1 MALNNYGRALGQLA
15 QESVKGSVKG
25 FAMGIKGAALN
36 EMPGLTAMYGLSREV
51 KSRAD
56 KLGEASA
63 VDASVKEQR
72 TNNIISLEMVRQ
84 LRSINNNVLQQTRI
98 SSLQANNAKQTAM
111 FAEEQEREKAQRD
124 KELLDA
130 IKGLKG
136 GGAAGAKNPL
146 GSAGA
151 GGGKGFLG
159 SLFDALQSAS
169 LLETIAGLVGA
180 GALYKGG
187 KTIFGRSGAGVPTT
201 GGNVPTAGGG
211 KSPTGGGAPPTT
223 GGGKV
228 IPFPPGGRGGTPPT
242 VPPAGGGGGGLM
254 RGAAGLGI
262 RTALR
267 FIPYVG
273 MGLLAA
279 ELGYEAYKLLFGSQG
294 GQGPNKKISSGGG
307 LDYSDIATAMQ
318 GAPLGDN
325 ALGGGLSPAARKV
338 VTSTYGLSPPKS
350 RSVIGADTTKFISGK
365 EGFRTK
371 AYSDAGKFAVGYG
384 HSITDAEVKSGQI
397 DLGNGEFIKV
407 SGEKGKDTTVTK
419 EQADKLFS
427 KDISKFERVV
437 IESLNTNG
445 VGGQELYNKL
455 SQNQKTAILSYVY
468 NVGSVPKG
476 FVDAI
481 KTGNLAMASASIRGG
496 IATASGEQDPEKR
509 KQIENSLKK
518 RRNEEGDL
526 FDTAGPATSEQR
538 RSSSGGVLT
547 NTSAPTPTSI
557 APISRY
563 STPLSSGAILSKPAS
578 REVKVADY
586 ELRKTSAE
594 NLKATKGLVTTNVKD
609 KSANAKGAI
618 TRRSEE
624 NKEKKYIREANQ
636 TFLNQFQSTTQRLLS
651 ETLYKAIVVGAYGKE
666 GSRNLVSK
674 QEASGEGYRGGQLS
688 NLLKLP
694 SKTEKFLTGAFGK
707 KIGQAYAPMVS
718 QLGTAYLEVGARK
731 VGRSLFAAAG
741 LSDKDSD
748 SLTGQILGNFAKGNK
763 QAATEQLL
771 YGLTGVASGPETIFA
786 KYGFS
791 SSQQGTN
798 FLGGMGAAELTAP
811 LAAMM
816 DGKQPTFTGPYGQ
829 GTYGAG
835 QYPRIAS
842 QQGGAGSNYIL
853 PSAVNNRTLN
863 DQSLTAVQR
872 VGVAETLMSKGVGT
886 DEIAKQ
892 LGGINKNT
900 LDGLKVSKEATETA
914 QKNFIEAQQK
924 ARQEY
929 GTTEEWQS
937 AQQAA
942 TLTQQVL
949 DNTMREQDIQRNE
962 LLKSIEATA
971 KSKAAGGGSNFM
983 GNMGNFAF
991 DLATSMVANKLTKNI
1006 KNPYLKAFANYGIT
1020 TASNAFVKNMIFGA
1034 PSAATGAAGAAPG
1047 FFSAG
1052 GGGSQ
1057 LASSLMPSSTLGFA
1071 GTAGNMLA
1079 SSGYTTAGNFMSGV
1093 QSGMNISSGA
1103 ASSGY
1108 QAAGMGG
1115 DLVAGEMVGQA
1126 LPYTQ
1131 AIILALQGDFKKAAT
1146 SAAGTYIGLAISGG
1160 NPIAGA
1166 IGGYLGSLI
1175 GRKQKPAVLRVT
1187 STSGNEVSAVTAWS
1201 KDKPPEAFSKLADL
1215 VLSGLLN
1222 SAKLMQQQSGVAL
1235 PFSNIG
1241 IYVDSV
1247 SGISLNL
1254 YQEGEATNS
1263 SAPPKWSKN
1272 FGSIKDFKLGTA
1284 IVGMIEY
1291 MRDCLKEGKDAITAD
1306 KLDQATK
1313 DLKSKNIQTLTTGVL
1328 TELKPGG
1335 QYDLTK
1341 GVGYSAGT
1349 PAIDGITLGKATSR
1363 DPLKFGTSA
1372 ASASAITP
1380 SGTMTPAANLTS
1392 SAETKTL
1399 NNNSAPINSVVA
1411 VGGKTDNDNST
1422 TVTNINQMS
1431 PMNDPWR
1438 QTAYNTNFQLTA

>member
-15 QESVKGSVKG
+15 TESVKGSVKG
-25 FAMGIKGAALN
+25 FAMGIKGAALS
-36 EMPGLTAMYGLSREV
+36 EMPGLTAMYGLGREV

-63 VDASVKEQR
+63 IDASVKEQR
-72 TNNIISLEMVRQ
+72 TNNIISIEMVRQ

-98 SSLQANNAKQTAM
+98 SALQANNAKQTAM

-130 IKGLKG
+130 IKSLKG
-136 GGAAGAKNPL
+136 GGASGAKNSL

-159 SLFDALQSAS
+159 SLFDAIQSAS
-169 LLETIAGLVGA
+169 LLESIAGALGA
-180 GALYKGG
+180 YGLYKGG
-187 KTIFGRSGAGVPTT
+187 KTVLSK
-201 GGNVPTAGGG
+201 GGG
-211 KSPTGGGAPPTT
+211 TPSSTG

-228 IPFPPGGRGGTPPT
+228 IPFPQGGRGGTPPT
-242 VPPAGGGGGGLM
+242 VPPTGGGGGGGLM

-273 MGLLAA
+273 LGLLAA

-307 LDYSDIATAMQ
+307 LDYSDLATAMQ

-350 RSVIGADTTKFISGK
+350 RSVIGADTASFISGK

-427 KDISKFERVV
+427 KDLKKYESIVV
-437 IESLNTNG
+437 SAI
-445 VGGQELYNKL
+445 GQEAYNKL

-476 FVDAI
+476 FADAI
-481 KTGNLAMASASIRGG
+481 KTGNYANAAASIRGG
-496 IATASGEQDPEKR
+496 IATASGEKDPEKR

-518 RRNEEGDL
+518 RRKEEGDL
-526 FDTAGPATSEQR
+526 FDTAGPATTEQR
-538 RSSSGGVLT
+538 RSSSGVLT

-557 APISRY
+557 APIPRSDI
-563 STPLSSGAILSKPAS
+563 SGTTVSKPVS
-578 REVKVADY
+578 REVKVADDA
-586 ELRKTSAE
+586 LRKTSEAQ
-594 NLKATKGLVTTNVKD
+594 LKASKVLVKAAGGPGV
-609 KSANAKGAI
+609 KSATERLKE
-618 TRRSEE
+618 TQVKE
-624 NKEKKYIREANQ
+624 NKDRKYLREANQ

-666 GSRNLVSK
+666 GSRNLVSR

-694 SKTEKFLTGAFGK
+694 TRTEKILTSAFGK
-707 KIGQAYAPMVS
+707 KLGQAYAPMIS
-718 QLGTAYLEVGARK
+718 QLGTAYLEVGARQ
-731 VGRSLFAAAG
+731 VGRSFFAGILGNDEKA
-741 LSDKDSD
+741 D

-786 KYGFS
+786 KYGFN

-798 FLGGMGAAELTAP
+798 FLGAYGAAQITAP
-811 LAAMM
+811 LAGMM
-816 DGKQPTFTGPYGQ
+816 GGKQPTYTGPYGQ
-829 GTYGAG
+829 GTFGAG
-835 QYPRIAS
+835 QTPMIRSDIA
-842 QQGGAGSNYIL
+842 QPGAVPGQATFVAKNAAGNDQTYVNQALAKLAIDGDPAARKQL
-853 PSAVNNRTLN
+853 PSIAENTWNAV
-863 DQSLTAVQR
+863 DQAKQNAK
-872 VGVAETLMSKGVGT
+872 VAEENFLKSEAGT
-886 DEIAKQ
+886 DSYRITKDALDQANLAYTTKSYEVLQQIAK
-892 LGGINKNT
+892 KP
-900 LDGLKVSKEATETA
+900 V
-914 QKNFIEAQQK
+914 
-924 ARQEY
+924 
-929 GTTEEWQS
+929 
-937 AQQAA
+937 
-942 TLTQQVL
+942 
-949 DNTMREQDIQRNE
+949 
-962 LLKSIEATA
+962 
-971 KSKAAGGGSNFM
+971 GGGSSAGGTFM
-983 GNMGNFAF
+983 SNMGNFAF
-991 DLATSMVANKLTKNI
+991 DLGTSLVANKLTQGI

-1020 TASNAFVKNMIFGA
+1020 SAAGSFIKRMIFGA
-1034 PSAATGAAGAAPG
+1034 PTAATGATLATGATPALFTGANMSQLGSSFMSSSGPG
-1047 FFSAG
+1047 FSA
-1052 GGGSQ
+1052 
-1057 LASSLMPSSTLGFA
+1057 
-1071 GTAGNMLA
+1071 TAGQMLTNA
-1079 SSGYTTAGNFMSGV
+1079 GYTTAGSFMSGV
-1093 QSGMNISSGA
+1093 QTGINTLGTGA
-1103 ASSGY
+1103 PSLALNSASTG
-1108 QAAGMGG
+1108 ATF
-1115 DLVAGEMVGQA
+1115 AGEVLGEA
-1126 LPYTQ
+1126 LPYAQ
-1131 AIILALQGDFKKAAT
+1131 AIIFALKGDYKKAAT
-1146 SAAGTYIGLAISGG
+1146 TAAGTYAGSKIGFAVGG
-1160 NPIAGA
+1160 PVGA
-1166 IGGYLGSLI
+1166 AVGAVIGSILGSMV
-1175 GRKQKPAVLRVT
+1175 GRKPKPAVLRVT

-1201 KDKPPEAFSKLADL
+1201 KDSPPEAFSKLADL

-1284 IVGMIEY
+1284 IVGMIEF

-1313 DLKSKNIQTLTTGVL
+1313 DLKSKNIQTLTSGVL
-1328 TELKPGG
+1328 NELKPGG

-1341 GVGYSAGT
+1341 GVGYSAGK
-1349 PAIDGITLGKATSR
+1349 PAIDGVTLGKATSR
-1363 DPLKFGTSA
+1363 DPSKFGISA
-1372 ASASAITP
+1372 ANAPAITP
-1380 SGTMTPAANLTS
+1380 GGTNIPAANLTS

-1422 TVTNINQMS
+1422 NVTNINQMS

-1438 QTAYNTNFQLTA
+1438 QPAYNTSFQLTA

>member
-25 FAMGIKGAALN
+25 FAMGIKGAALS
-36 EMPGLTAMYGLSREV
+36 EMPGLTAMYGLGREV

-63 VDASVKEQR
+63 IDASVKEQR
-72 TNNIISLEMVRQ
+72 TNNIISIEMVRQ

-98 SSLQANNAKQTAM
+98 SALQANNAKQTAM

-130 IKGLKG
+130 IKGLKS
-136 GGAAGAKNPL
+136 GGASGAKNSL

-159 SLFDALQSAS
+159 SLFDAIQSAS
-169 LLETIAGLVGA
+169 LLESIAGALGA
-180 GALYKGG
+180 YGLYKGG
-187 KTIFGRSGAGVPTT
+187 KTVLSK
-201 GGNVPTAGGG
+201 GGG
-211 KSPTGGGAPPTT
+211 TPSPTG

-228 IPFPPGGRGGTPPT
+228 IPFPQGGRGGTPPT
-242 VPPAGGGGGGLM
+242 VPPTGGGGGGGLM

-273 MGLLAA
+273 LGLLAA

-307 LDYSDIATAMQ
+307 LDYSDLATSMQ

-325 ALGGGLSPAARKV
+325 ALGGGLSPASRKV
-338 VTSTYGLSPPKS
+338 VTSTYGLSPSKS
-350 RSVIGADTTKFISGK
+350 RTVIGADTASFISGK

-427 KDISKFERVV
+427 KDLKRYESIVV
-437 IESLNTNG
+437 SAI
-445 VGGQELYNKL
+445 GQEAYNKL

-476 FVDAI
+476 FADAI
-481 KTGNLAMASASIRGG
+481 KTGNYANAAASIRSG
-496 IATASGEQDPEKR
+496 IATASGEKDPEKR

-518 RRNEEGDL
+518 RRKEEGDL

-538 RSSSGGVLT
+538 RSSSGVLT

-557 APISRY
+557 APIPRSDI
-563 STPLSSGAILSKPAS
+563 SGTTVSKPVS
-578 REVKVADY
+578 REVKVAD
-586 ELRKTSAE
+586 EALRKTSEAQ
-594 NLKATKGLVTTNVKD
+594 LKASKVLVKAAGGPAVKTATERL
-609 KSANAKGAI
+609 KETQVK
-618 TRRSEE
+618 E
-624 NKEKKYIREANQ
+624 NKDRKYLREANQ

-666 GSRNLVSK
+666 GSRNLVSR

-694 SKTEKFLTGAFGK
+694 TRTEKILTNAFGK
-707 KIGQAYAPMVS
+707 KLGQAYAPMIS

-731 VGRSLFAAAG
+731 VGRSFFAGILGNDEKA
-741 LSDKDSD
+741 D

-786 KYGFS
+786 KYGFN

-798 FLGGMGAAELTAP
+798 FLGGMGAAQITAP
-811 LAAMM
+811 LANMM
-816 DGKQPTFTGPYGQ
+816 GGKQPTYTGPYGQ
-829 GTYGAG
+829 GTFGAG
-835 QYPRIAS
+835 QTPMI
-842 QQGGAGSNYIL
+842 QPGAVPGQATFVAKNAAGNDQTYVNQALAKLAIEGDPAARKQL
-853 PSAVNNRTLN
+853 PSIEENTWNAV
-863 DQSLTAVQR
+863 DQAKQNAK
-872 VGVAETLMSKGVGT
+872 VAEENFLKSEAGT
-886 DEIAKQ
+886 DSYRITKDALDQANLAYTTKSYEVLQQIAK
-892 LGGINKNT
+892 KP
-900 LDGLKVSKEATETA
+900 
-914 QKNFIEAQQK
+914 
-924 ARQEY
+924 
-929 GTTEEWQS
+929 
-937 AQQAA
+937 
-942 TLTQQVL
+942 
-949 DNTMREQDIQRNE
+949 
-962 LLKSIEATA
+962 
-971 KSKAAGGGSNFM
+971 AGGGSSAGGNFM
-983 GNMGNFAF
+983 SNMGNFAF
-991 DLATSMVANKLTKNI
+991 DLGTSLVANKLTQGI

-1020 TASNAFVKNMIFGA
+1020 SAAGSFIKPMIFGG
-1034 PSAATGAAGAAPG
+1034 STAAGAAGTAAAPG
-1047 FFSAG
+1047 FFGAG

-1057 LASSLMPSSTLGFA
+1057 LVSSLMPSSTLGFA

-1126 LPYTQ
+1126 LPYAQ
-1131 AIILALQGDFKKAAT
+1131 AIILALKGDIKKAAT

-1160 NPIAGA
+1160 NPIVGA
-1166 IGGYLGSLI
+1166 IGGYLGSLV
-1175 GRKQKPAVLRVT
+1175 GRKPKPAVLRVT

-1284 IVGMIEY
+1284 IVGMIEF

-1313 DLKSKNIQTLTTGVL
+1313 DLKSKNIQTLTSGVL
-1328 TELKPGG
+1328 NELKPGG

-1341 GVGYSAGT
+1341 GVGYSAGK

-1363 DPLKFGTSA
+1363 DPSKFGISA
-1372 ASASAITP
+1372 ANAPAITP
-1380 SGTMTPAANLTS
+1380 GGTNIPAANLTS

-1422 TVTNINQMS
+1422 NVTNINQMS

-1438 QTAYNTNFQLTA
+1438 QPAYNTSFQLTA

>member
-1 MALNNYGRALGQLA
+1 MALNNYGKALGQLA

-36 EMPGLTAMYGLSREV
+36 EMPGLTAMYGLGREV
-51 KSRAD
+51 KSRAN

-63 VDASVKEQR
+63 IDASVKEQR
-72 TNNIISLEMVRQ
+72 TNNIISIEMVRQ

-98 SSLQANNAKQTAM
+98 STLQANNAKQTAM
-111 FAEEQEREKAQRD
+111 FAEEAEREKTQRD

-130 IKGLKG
+130 IKALKG
-136 GGAAGAKNPL
+136 GGGAGKAL
-146 GSAGA
+146 GAGGA
-151 GGGKGFLG
+151 GVGGGKGFLG
-159 SLFDALQSAS
+159 SLFDAIQSAS
-169 LLETIAGLVGA
+169 LLESIAGALGA
-180 GALYKGG
+180 YGLYKGG
-187 KTIFGRSGAGVPTT
+187 KTVLSK
-201 GGNVPTAGGG
+201 GGG
-211 KSPTGGGAPPTT
+211 TPSSTG

-228 IPFPPGGRGGTPPT
+228 IPFPQGGRGGTPPT
-242 VPPAGGGGGGLM
+242 VPPTGGGGGGGLM
-254 RGAAGLGI
+254 RGAGGLGI

-273 MGLLAA
+273 LGLLAA

-325 ALGGGLSPAARKV
+325 ALGGGLSSATRKV
-338 VTSTYGLSPPKS
+338 VTSTYGLSPAKS
-350 RSVIGADTTKFISGK
+350 RTVIGADTASFISGK

-384 HSITDAEVKSGQI
+384 HSITDAEIKAGQI
-397 DLGNGEFIKV
+397 DLGNGEFIKI
-407 SGEKGKDTTVTK
+407 SGEGGKDTTVTK

-427 KDISKFERVV
+427 KDLKKYESIVV
-437 IESLNTNG
+437 SAI
-445 VGGQELYNKL
+445 GQEAYNKL

-476 FVDAI
+476 FADAI
-481 KTGNLAMASASIRGG
+481 KTENYANAAASIRGG
-496 IATASGEQDPEKR
+496 IATASGEKDPEKR

-518 RRNEEGDL
+518 RRKEEGDL

-547 NTSAPTPTSI
+547 NTSAPSPESI
-557 APISRY
+557 APISR
-563 STPLSSGAILSKPAS
+563 SLISGTTVSKPVS
-578 REVKVADY
+578 REIKVADDA
-586 ELRKTSAE
+586 LRKTSEAQ
-594 NLKATKGLVTTNVKD
+594 LKAAKVLVKAAGGPGV
-609 KSANAKGAI
+609 KSA
-618 TRRSEE
+618 TERL
-624 NKEKKYIREANQ
+624 KETQIKETKDQRYLRNANQ

-666 GSRNLVSK
+666 GSRNLVSR
-674 QEASGEGYRGGQLS
+674 QEASGESYRGGQLS

-694 SKTEKFLTGAFGK
+694 TRTEKILTSAFGK
-707 KIGQAYAPMVS
+707 KLGQAYAPMIS
-718 QLGTAYLEVGARK
+718 QLGTAYLEVGARQ
-731 VGRSLFAAAG
+731 VGRSFFAGILGNDEKA
-741 LSDKDSD
+741 D

-786 KYGFS
+786 KYGFN

-798 FLGGMGAAELTAP
+798 FLGAYGAAQITAP
-811 LAAMM
+811 LATMM
-816 DGKQPTFTGPYGQ
+816 GGKQPTYTGPYGQ
-829 GTYGAG
+829 GTFGAG
-835 QYPRIAS
+835 QTPMIRSDIA
-842 QQGGAGSNYIL
+842 QPGAVPGQATFTAKN
-853 PSAVNNRTLN
+853 AAGN
-863 DQSLTAVQR
+863 DQTYVNQALAKLAIDGDPAARKQLPTIAENTWNAVDQAKQNAK
-872 VGVAETLMSKGVGT
+872 VAEENFLKSEAGT
-886 DEIAKQ
+886 DSYRITKDALDQANLAYTTKSYEVLQQIAK
-892 LGGINKNT
+892 KP
-900 LDGLKVSKEATETA
+900 
-914 QKNFIEAQQK
+914 
-924 ARQEY
+924 
-929 GTTEEWQS
+929 
-937 AQQAA
+937 
-942 TLTQQVL
+942 
-949 DNTMREQDIQRNE
+949 
-962 LLKSIEATA
+962 
-971 KSKAAGGGSNFM
+971 AGGGSSAGGTFM
-983 GNMGNFAF
+983 SNMGNFVF
-991 DLATSMVANKLTKNI
+991 DLGTSLVANKLTQNV
-1006 KNPYLKAFANYGIT
+1006 KNPYVKALLNYGIT
-1020 TASNAFVKNMIFGA
+1020 SAAGSFIKPMIFGG
-1034 PSAATGAAGAAPG
+1034 STAATGAAGAAGTAAAPG

-1126 LPYTQ
+1126 LPYAQ
-1131 AIILALQGDFKKAAT
+1131 AIILALQGDLKKAAT

-1175 GRKQKPAVLRVT
+1175 GRKKKPAVLRVT

-1241 IYVDSV
+1241 IYVDSQ
-1247 SGISLNL
+1247 SGISLWL

-1284 IVGMIEY
+1284 IVGMIEF

-1313 DLKSKNIQTLTTGVL
+1313 DLKSKNIKTLTSGVL
-1328 TELKPGG
+1328 NELKPGG

-1349 PAIDGITLGKATSR
+1349 PATDGVTLGKATSR
-1363 DPLKFGTSA
+1363 DPSKFGTSA
-1372 ASASAITP
+1372 ANAPAMTP
-1380 SGTMTPAANLTS
+1380 GGTNIPAANLTS

-1422 TVTNINQMS
+1422 TITNINQMS

-1438 QTAYNTNFQLTA
+1438 QPAYNTSFQLTA

>member
-25 FAMGIKGAALN
+25 FAMGIKGAALS
-36 EMPGLTAMYGLSREV
+36 EMPGLTAMYGLGREV

-63 VDASVKEQR
+63 IDASVKEQR
-72 TNNIISLEMVRQ
+72 TNNIISIEMVRQ

-98 SSLQANNAKQTAM
+98 SALQANNAKQTAM

-130 IKGLKG
+130 IKGLKS
-136 GGAAGAKNPL
+136 GGASGAKNSL

-159 SLFDALQSAS
+159 SLFDAIQSAS
-169 LLETIAGLVGA
+169 LLESIAGALGA
-180 GALYKGG
+180 YGLYKGG
-187 KTIFGRSGAGVPTT
+187 KTVLSK
-201 GGNVPTAGGG
+201 GGG
-211 KSPTGGGAPPTT
+211 TPSPTG

-228 IPFPPGGRGGTPPT
+228 IPFPQGGRGGTPPT
-242 VPPAGGGGGGLM
+242 VPPTGGGGGGGLM

-273 MGLLAA
+273 LGLLAA

-307 LDYSDIATAMQ
+307 LDYSDLATSMQ

-325 ALGGGLSPAARKV
+325 ALGGGLSPASRKV
-338 VTSTYGLSPPKS
+338 VTSTYGLSPSKS
-350 RSVIGADTTKFISGK
+350 RTVIGADTASFISGK

-427 KDISKFERVV
+427 KDLKRYESIVV
-437 IESLNTNG
+437 SAI
-445 VGGQELYNKL
+445 GQEAYNKL

-476 FVDAI
+476 FADAI
-481 KTGNLAMASASIRGG
+481 KTGNYANAAASIRSG
-496 IATASGEQDPEKR
+496 IATASGEKDPEKR

-518 RRNEEGDL
+518 RRKEEGDL

-538 RSSSGGVLT
+538 RSSSGVLT

-557 APISRY
+557 APIPRSDI
-563 STPLSSGAILSKPAS
+563 SGTTVSKPVS
-578 REVKVADY
+578 REVKVAD
-586 ELRKTSAE
+586 EALRKTSEAQ
-594 NLKATKGLVTTNVKD
+594 LKASKVLVKAAGGPAVKTATERL
-609 KSANAKGAI
+609 KETQVK
-618 TRRSEE
+618 E
-624 NKEKKYIREANQ
+624 NKDRKYLREANQ

-666 GSRNLVSK
+666 GSRNLVSR

-694 SKTEKFLTGAFGK
+694 TRTEKILTSAFGK
-707 KIGQAYAPMVS
+707 KLGQAYAPMIS
-718 QLGTAYLEVGARK
+718 QLGTAYLEVGARQA
-731 VGRSLFAAAG
+731 GRGLFKG
-741 LSDKDSD
+741 LFGTDDASAD

-786 KYGFS
+786 KYGFN

-798 FLGGMGAAELTAP
+798 FLGAYGAAQITAP
-811 LAAMM
+811 LAGMM
-816 DGKQPTFTGPYGQ
+816 GGKQPTYTGPYGQ

-835 QYPRIAS
+835 QTPMIQSANQKGAYYTATTATGQEKTFINPAYAKLAIEGDATARKHLEATGAVEENTFKQLDQTEKNFKEAKANLIQTDAKTDEYRIAERVM
-842 QQGGAGSNYIL
+842 QQAELAHSEKQTEIL
-853 PSAVNNRTLN
+853 
-863 DQSLTAVQR
+863 
-872 VGVAETLMSKGVGT
+872 
-886 DEIAKQ
+886 AK
-892 LGGINKNT
+892 I
-900 LDGLKVSKEATETA
+900 A
-914 QKNFIEAQQK
+914 QKP
-924 ARQEY
+924 
-929 GTTEEWQS
+929 
-937 AQQAA
+937 
-942 TLTQQVL
+942 
-949 DNTMREQDIQRNE
+949 
-962 LLKSIEATA
+962 
-971 KSKAAGGGSNFM
+971 AGGGSSAGGNFM
-983 GNMGNFAF
+983 SNMGNFAF
-991 DLATSMVANKLTKNI
+991 DLGTSLVANKLTQGI
-1006 KNPYLKAFANYGIT
+1006 KNPYLKAFANYGISS
-1020 TASNAFVKNMIFGA
+1020 AAGSFIKPMIFGG
-1034 PSAATGAAGAAPG
+1034 STAATGATLAAGATPALFTGANAAQLGSSLFSSSGPG
-1047 FFSAG
+1047 FA
-1052 GGGSQ
+1052 
-1057 LASSLMPSSTLGFA
+1057 A
-1071 GTAGNMLA
+1071 TAGQMLTN
-1079 SSGYTTAGNFMSGV
+1079 SGYTTAGTFMGSV
-1093 QSGMNISSGA
+1093 QQGLNATLTGA
-1103 ASSGY
+1103 TAP
-1108 QAAGMGG
+1108 QALSTAATAGQ
-1115 DLVAGEMVGQA
+1115 LVGEY

-1131 AIILALQGDFKKAAT
+1131 AIIYALKGDYKKAAT
-1146 SAAGTYIGLAISGG
+1146 TAAGTYAGTK
-1160 NPIAGA
+1160 AGA
-1166 IGGYLGSLI
+1166 YIGSFFGPGGTAIGAAVGAVIGSLLGSSI
-1175 GRKQKPAVLRVT
+1175 GRKPKPAVLRVT

-1284 IVGMIEY
+1284 IVGMIEF

-1313 DLKSKNIQTLTTGVL
+1313 DLKSKNIQTLTSGVL
-1328 TELKPGG
+1328 NELKPGG

-1341 GVGYSAGT
+1341 GVGYSAGK

-1363 DPLKFGTSA
+1363 DPSKFGISA
-1372 ASASAITP
+1372 ANAPAITP
-1380 SGTMTPAANLTS
+1380 GGTNIPAANLTS

-1422 TVTNINQMS
+1422 NVTNINQMS

-1438 QTAYNTNFQLTA
+1438 QPAYNTSFQLTA

>member
-25 FAMGIKGAALN
+25 FAMGIKGAALS
-36 EMPGLTAMYGLSREV
+36 EMPGLTAMYGLGREV

-63 VDASVKEQR
+63 IDASVKEQR
-72 TNNIISLEMVRQ
+72 TNNIISIEMVRQ

-98 SSLQANNAKQTAM
+98 SALQANNAKQTAM

-130 IKGLKG
+130 IKGLKS
-136 GGAAGAKNPL
+136 GGASGAKNSL

-159 SLFDALQSAS
+159 SLFDAIQSAS
-169 LLETIAGLVGA
+169 LLESIAGALGA
-180 GALYKGG
+180 YGLYKGG
-187 KTIFGRSGAGVPTT
+187 KTVLSK
-201 GGNVPTAGGG
+201 GGG
-211 KSPTGGGAPPTT
+211 TPSPTG

-228 IPFPPGGRGGTPPT
+228 IPFPQGGRGGTPPT
-242 VPPAGGGGGGLM
+242 VPPTGGGGGGLM

-273 MGLLAA
+273 LGLLAA

-307 LDYSDIATAMQ
+307 LDYSDLATSMQ

-325 ALGGGLSPAARKV
+325 ALGGGLSPASRKV
-338 VTSTYGLSPPKS
+338 VTSTYGLSPSKS
-350 RSVIGADTTKFISGK
+350 RTVIGADTASFISGK

-427 KDISKFERVV
+427 KDLKRYESIVV
-437 IESLNTNG
+437 SAI
-445 VGGQELYNKL
+445 GQEAYNKL

-476 FVDAI
+476 FADAI
-481 KTGNLAMASASIRGG
+481 KTGNYANAAASIRSG
-496 IATASGEQDPEKR
+496 IATASGEKDPEKR

-518 RRNEEGDL
+518 RRKEEGDL

-538 RSSSGGVLT
+538 RSSSGVLT

-557 APISRY
+557 APIPRSDI
-563 STPLSSGAILSKPAS
+563 SGTTVSKPVS
-578 REVKVADY
+578 REVKVAD
-586 ELRKTSAE
+586 EALRKTSEAQ
-594 NLKATKGLVTTNVKD
+594 LKASKVLVKAAGGPAVKPATERL
-609 KSANAKGAI
+609 KETQVK
-618 TRRSEE
+618 E
-624 NKEKKYIREANQ
+624 NKDRKYLREANQ

-666 GSRNLVSK
+666 GSRNLVSR

-694 SKTEKFLTGAFGK
+694 TRTEKILTSAFGK
-707 KIGQAYAPMVS
+707 KLGQAYAPMIS

-731 VGRSLFAAAG
+731 VGRSFFAGILGNDEKA
-741 LSDKDSD
+741 D

-786 KYGFS
+786 KYGFN

-798 FLGGMGAAELTAP
+798 FLGGMGAAQITAP
-811 LAAMM
+811 LANMM
-816 DGKQPTFTGPYGQ
+816 GGKQPTYTGPYGQ
-829 GTYGAG
+829 GTFGAG
-835 QYPRIAS
+835 QTPMI
-842 QQGGAGSNYIL
+842 QPGAVPGQATFVAKNAAGNDQTYVNQALAKLAIEGDPAARKQL
-853 PSAVNNRTLN
+853 PSIEENTWNAV
-863 DQSLTAVQR
+863 DQAKKIAKE
-872 VGVAETLMSKGVGT
+872 AEENFLKSEAGT
-886 DEIAKQ
+886 DSYRITKDALDQANLAYTTKSYEVLQQIAK
-892 LGGINKNT
+892 KP
-900 LDGLKVSKEATETA
+900 
-914 QKNFIEAQQK
+914 
-924 ARQEY
+924 
-929 GTTEEWQS
+929 
-937 AQQAA
+937 
-942 TLTQQVL
+942 
-949 DNTMREQDIQRNE
+949 
-962 LLKSIEATA
+962 
-971 KSKAAGGGSNFM
+971 AGGGSSAGGNFM
-983 GNMGNFAF
+983 ANMGNFAF
-991 DLATSMVANKLTKNI
+991 DLGTSLVANKLTQGI

-1020 TASNAFVKNMIFGA
+1020 SAANQFIGKAIFGG
-1034 PSAATGAAGAAPG
+1034 STAATGASLATGATPALFTGANMSQLGSSFMSSSGPG
-1047 FFSAG
+1047 FSA
-1052 GGGSQ
+1052 
-1057 LASSLMPSSTLGFA
+1057 
-1071 GTAGNMLA
+1071 TAGQMLTNA
-1079 SSGYTTAGNFMSGV
+1079 GYTTAGSFMGGV
-1093 QSGMNISSGA
+1093 QTGINTLGTGA
-1103 ASSGY
+1103 PSLAFNSASTG
-1108 QAAGMGG
+1108 ATF
-1115 DLVAGEMVGQA
+1115 AGEVLGEA
-1126 LPYTQ
+1126 LPYAQ
-1131 AIILALQGDFKKAAT
+1131 AIIFALKGDYKKAAT
-1146 SAAGTYIGLAISGG
+1146 TAAGTYAGSKIGFAVGG
-1160 NPIAGA
+1160 PVGA
-1166 IGGYLGSLI
+1166 AVGAVIGSILGSMV
-1175 GRKQKPAVLRVT
+1175 GRKPKPAVLRVT

-1284 IVGMIEY
+1284 IVGMIEF

-1313 DLKSKNIQTLTTGVL
+1313 DLKSKNIQTLTSGVL
-1328 TELKPGG
+1328 NELKPGG

-1341 GVGYSAGT
+1341 GVGYSAGK

-1363 DPLKFGTSA
+1363 DPSKFGISA
-1372 ASASAITP
+1372 ANAPAITP
-1380 SGTMTPAANLTS
+1380 GGTNIPAANLTS

-1422 TVTNINQMS
+1422 NVTNINQMS

-1438 QTAYNTNFQLTA
+1438 QPAYNTSFQLTA